1 MIIVVYDRKGAGF
14 RPASSFPVNLQDLRY
29 LVALA
34 EHRHFGRAAEACNVS
49 QPTLSSQIR
58 KLEGEL
64 GVTLLERTNKRVDLT
79 PVGSQVLNHAR
90 RALAEAGQIQTAAQ
104 AARDPLVG
112 ALKLGV
118 IPTLAPYLMPLIL
131 KPLRQSCPQMPLELW
146 EDQTRSLIEG
156 LRHHRLDAALLATPP
171 DAPEITELKLF
182 DEPLLAALPLH
193 HRLAGSKQVNENAL
207 AGELLVL
214 AEGHCLANQALAA
227 CGARHGAQR
236 GAAAGAFPGSAAGG
250 VSGSMQAST
259 LETLVNLVA
268 AGYGSTLL
276 PALAADSFRTREIIL
291 RPLAGRSSRTVRLVS
306 RPGFP
311 RAQALR
317 ALERVI
323 LGAVEFLWKSG
334 ANLQKPRKVEQEFR
348 QTPKLRIR
356 DPLIHKSTPSD
367 R

>member
-1 MIIVVYDRKGAGF
+1 M
-14 RPASSFPVNLQDLRY
+14 NLQDLRY
-29 LVALA
+29 FVAVA
-34 EHRHFGRAAEACNVS
+34 EHRHFGRAAEASNVS

-58 KLEGEL
+58 KLESEL

-79 PVGSQVLNHAR
+79 PIGSQVLSHAR
-90 RALAEAGQIQTAAQ
+90 RALAEAGQMETVAH

-112 ALKLGV
+112 ALKLGI

-131 KPLRQSCPQMPLELW
+131 KPLKQACPQMPLELW
-146 EDQTRSLIEG
+146 EDQTRSLIDG
-156 LRHHRLDAALLATPP
+156 LRNHRLDAALLATPP
-171 DAPEITELKLF
+171 DAPEITELALF

-193 HRLAGSKQVNENAL
+193 HRLAASGKIHENSL

-214 AEGHCLANQALAA
+214 ADGHCLANQARAA
-227 CGARHGAQR
+227 CGSRRGSQR
-236 GAAAGAFPGSAAGG
+236 ASAAGTKTTA

-276 PALAADSFRTREIIL
+276 PALAADSFASREIVL
-291 RPLAGRSSRTVRLVS
+291 RPLAGHSSRTIRLVS

-311 RAQALR
+311 RPQALR

-323 LGAVEFLWKSG
+323 LKAVSFLWKSG
-334 ANLQKPRKVEQEFR
+334 ANLQKPRKVEHQFR
-348 QTPKLRIR
+348 QIPK
-356 DPLIHKSTPSD
+356 S
-367 R
+367 

>member
-1 MIIVVYDRKGAGF
+1 
-14 RPASSFPVNLQDLRY
+14 VNLQDLRY
-29 LVALA
+29 LVAVA

-58 KLEGEL
+58 KLEEEL
-64 GVTLLERTNKRVDLT
+64 SVTLFERTNKRVHLT
-79 PVGSQVLNHAR
+79 PVGGQVLSHAR
-90 RALAEAGQIQTAAQ
+90 RALAEAGQMEAVAQ

-112 ALKLGV
+112 PLKLGI

-131 KPLRQSCPQMPLELW
+131 KPLKQACPQMTLELW
-146 EDQTRSLIEG
+146 EDQTRSLIDG
-156 LRHHRLDAALLATPP
+156 LRNHRLDAALLATPP
-171 DAPEITELKLF
+171 DAPEISELKLF

-193 HRLAGSKQVNENAL
+193 HRLAASRKISENLL

-214 AEGHCLANQALAA
+214 ADGHCLANQVLAT
-227 CGARHGAQR
+227 CGARHGSTR
-236 GAAAGAFPGSAAGG
+236 GSAAGALPG
-250 VSGSMQAST
+250 TNSGAVSGSMQAST

-276 PALAADSFRTREIIL
+276 PALAADSFRSREIVL
-291 RPLAGRSSRTVRLVS
+291 RPLAGQSSRTIRLVS

-311 RAQALR
+311 RPQALR

-323 LGAVEFLWKSG
+323 LKAVSFLWKSG
-334 ANLQKPRKVEQEFR
+334 ANLQESRKTEHQFR
-348 QTPKLRIR
+348 QIPKSRIPA
-356 DPLIHKSTPSD
+356 PLIHKNTPSG

>member
-1 MIIVVYDRKGAGF
+1 MIEMRDPGAPF
-14 RPASSFPVNLQDLRY
+14 WSFPVNLQDLRY
-29 LVALA
+29 LVAVA
-34 EHRHFGRAAEACNVS
+34 EHRHFGRAAEASNVS

-79 PVGSQVLNHAR
+79 PVGGQVLHHAR
-90 RALAEAGQIQTAAQ
+90 RVLAEAGQIETVAQ
-104 AARDPLVG
+104 AARDPLAG
-112 ALKLGV
+112 PLKLGI

-131 KPLRQSCPQMPLELW
+131 KPLKHACPQMPLELW
-146 EDQTRSLIEG
+146 EDQTRSLIDG
-156 LRHHRLDAALLATPP
+156 LRNHRLDAALLATPP
-171 DAPEITELKLF
+171 DAPEITELRLF

-193 HRLAGSKQVNENAL
+193 HRLAASRKISEKSL

-214 AEGHCLANQALAA
+214 ADGHCLAHQALAA
-227 CGARHGAQR
+227 CGARHGSQR
-236 GAAAGAFPGSAAGG
+236 NAAASALPRAIAGA

-268 AGYGSTLL
+268 AGYGCTLL
-276 PALAADSFRTREIIL
+276 PALAADSFQSREIVL
-291 RPLAGRSSRTVRLVS
+291 RPLAGESLRTIRLVS

-311 RAQALR
+311 RPQALR

-323 LGAVEFLWKSG
+323 LQAVNFLWKSG
-334 ANLQKPRKVEQEFR
+334 ANLQEPRKVRHQLR
-348 QTPKLRIR
+348 QIQKSRIR
-356 DPLIHKSTPSD
+356 APLIHKSTPSA